1 MSHLSPLG
9 IVKLNTAAEDV
20 PLFVTLAE
28 VPASPVVVVPTLMV
42 AADHG
47 SPVSHLAPLG
57 IVKLNTAA
65 ALVPELVTE
74 ALVPGSQVVVVQ
86 TLIVAASHV
95 SHFRSI
101 LASSRVTVV
110 QSLSQKSISFQLNAA
125 EVTEAQVSQG
135 SPGSPLSHLGIV
147 KSNTAAL
154 VVQELVTLA
163 ELQAAQV
170 VVDHTV
176 IVAAV
181 PVSHFSH
188 LRLEY

>member
-1 MSHLSPLG
+1 
-9 IVKLNTAAEDV
+9 
-20 PLFVTLAE
+20 
-28 VPASPVVVVPTLMV
+28 MV
-42 AADHG
+42 AADHV
-47 SPVSHLAPLG
+47 SPGSHLAPLG

-65 ALVPELVTE
+65 PLVPELVTE

-86 TLIVAASHV
+86 TLIVAASQV

-125 EVTEAQVSQG
+125 EVTEAQVSHV
-135 SPGSPLSHLGIV
+135 SPLSHLGIV

-181 PVSHFSH
+181 PGFHCSHFK
-188 LRLEY
+188 LEY

>member
-1 MSHLSPLG
+1 
-9 IVKLNTAAEDV
+9 
-20 PLFVTLAE
+20 
-28 VPASPVVVVPTLMV
+28 MV
-42 AADHG
+42 AAAHG
-47 SPVSHLAPLG
+47 APVSHLAPLG
-57 IVKLNTAA
+57 IVKSNTAA
-65 ALVPELVTE
+65 SLVPELVTE

-86 TLIVAASHV
+86 TLIVAASQV

-110 QSLSQKSISFQLNAA
+110 QSLNQKSISFQLNAA
-125 EVTEAQVSQG
+125 EVTEAQVSHV
-135 SPGSPLSHLGIV
+135 SHFSHSGIV

-154 VVQELVTLA
+154 VVQEFTTLA

-181 PVSHFSH
+181 PGFHCSHFK
-188 LRLEY
+188 LEY

>member
-1 MSHLSPLG
+1 
-9 IVKLNTAAEDV
+9 
-20 PLFVTLAE
+20 
-28 VPASPVVVVPTLMV
+28 MV
-42 AADHG
+42 AAAHG
-47 SPVSHLAPLG
+47 APVSHLAPLG
-57 IVKLNTAA
+57 IVKSNTAA

-101 LASSRVTVV
+101 LASVIVTVS
-110 QSLSQKSISFQLNAA
+110 QSSLVNTISSQLNSAL
-125 EVTEAQVSQG
+125 TIDAQVDQV
-135 SPGSPLSHLGIV
+135 SPLSHLGIV

-181 PVSHFSH
+181 PGFHCSHFK
-188 LRLEY
+188 LEY